1 MMSRS
6 LRLAMFGALLS
17 LFAGTAMSAEEA
29 ASKPQ
34 TYAVIVGV
42 GEFEDAQLK
51 PRPTAIA
58 DAQAFYDLIIDKK
71 YLGADPKNVELL
83 ISGKDE
89 KRDAKEA
96 TKANILAAIKEVA
109 KKAKKDDTVLILFS
123 GQGASAGEKTCYF
136 ASDSTFKDR
145 VKNAVLSNEIADAFK
160 DAKSERLLAML
171 DINFKSFDA
180 GKESVVEPK
189 LGDMLVSFFG
199 IEKQDD
205 QNLPTGRAVIFAST
219 GPVSLNLEKNGL
231 FVTSVLDAL
240 KGAADEEGG
249 EADGVVT
256 IDELQTYIEKN
267 VPDLARKV
275 GTTREEKEQLPFS
288 LVSSAHFVLTK
299 NPKVYAKVEARL
311 EKLTKLDRE
320 QKITKEVAKE
330 GAQLLSRMPKLK
342 AFRELRKNYEQ
353 MVDGTLDIPIFLEGR
368 AKILDGMKLGEA
380 DAKAFARKVLAGID
394 SVAEVYIKE
403 LNPGEMVG
411 TAIKGM
417 FQRLEETMPS
427 ELKDRV
433 AKSKDLTQSEMTA
446 LLIDARLALGKRE
459 DLEGN
464 KDADLALAYTLS
476 KLDPYTTYI
485 DKEQLRRMQSQLTGR
500 FTGIGVQIR
509 RDLVRDGLLVVTPI
523 KGSPAY
529 KAGLAAGDLIT
540 KIIRPVDSDGE
551 PLDPPEEL
559 STKGMKVDDAVKKI
573 MGQPNTKVKLVV
585 DREGVAEP
593 LMLELTRASITVES
607 VLGFQRKADDNWD
620 FYIDPKNKIGY
631 IHLTQFAERSYTD
644 MLTAVSSLQKQG
656 VKGLI
661 LDLRNNPGGYLNV
674 ANDICDLF
682 IDDGLIVTVRPRVG
696 QPNAFAG
703 KSDGSL
709 LNFPMVVLVNG
720 GSASGSEI
728 LSACLQDHER
738 AIVMGERS
746 YGKGSVQNVKM
757 FPQTGGMIKM
767 TTATF
772 WRPNNKNL
780 NKSSIPNYDKMTP
793 EDLAKESWGV
803 RPDKNYLI
811 ELTPQERGE
820 LETHMRD
827 REIIARKDDKAPKKE
842 PKEFKDR
849 QLDAA
854 VEYLRSQIKATAQN
868 PTK

>member
-1 MMSRS
+1 
-6 LRLAMFGALLS
+6 
-17 LFAGTAMSAEEA
+17 
-29 ASKPQ
+29 
-34 TYAVIVGV
+34 
-42 GEFEDAQLK
+42 
-51 PRPTAIA
+51 
-58 DAQAFYDLIIDKK
+58 
-71 YLGADPKNVELL
+71 
-83 ISGKDE
+83 
-89 KRDAKEA
+89 
-96 TKANILAAIKEVA
+96 
-109 KKAKKDDTVLILFS
+109 
-123 GQGASAGEKTCYF
+123 
-136 ASDSTFKDR
+136 
-145 VKNAVLSNEIADAFK
+145 
-160 DAKSERLLAML
+160 
-171 DINFKSFDA
+171 
-180 GKESVVEPK
+180 
-189 LGDMLVSFFG
+189 
-199 IEKQDD
+199 
-205 QNLPTGRAVIFAST
+205 
-219 GPVSLNLEKNGL
+219 
-231 FVTSVLDAL
+231 
-240 KGAADEEGG
+240 
-249 EADGVVT
+249 
-256 IDELQTYIEKN
+256 
-267 VPDLARKV
+267 
-275 GTTREEKEQLPFS
+275 
-288 LVSSAHFVLTK
+288 
-299 NPKVYAKVEARL
+299 
-311 EKLTKLDRE
+311 
-320 QKITKEVAKE
+320 
-330 GAQLLSRMPKLK
+330 
-342 AFRELRKNYEQ
+342 
-353 MVDGTLDIPIFLEGR
+353 
-368 AKILDGMKLGEA
+368 
-380 DAKAFARKVLAGID
+380 
-394 SVAEVYIKE
+394 
-403 LNPGEMVG
+403 
-411 TAIKGM
+411 
-417 FQRLEETMPS
+417 
-427 ELKDRV
+427 
-433 AKSKDLTQSEMTA
+433 
-446 LLIDARLALGKRE
+446 
-459 DLEGN
+459 
-464 KDADLALAYTLS
+464 
-476 KLDPYTTYI
+476 
-485 DKEQLRRMQSQLTGR
+485 
-500 FTGIGVQIR
+500 
-509 RDLVRDGLLVVTPI
+509 
-523 KGSPAY
+523 
-529 KAGLAAGDLIT
+529 
-540 KIIRPVDSDGE
+540 
-551 PLDPPEEL
+551 
-559 STKGMKVDDAVKKI
+559 MKVDDAVKKI

-593 LMLELTRASITVES
+593 LTIELTRASITVES